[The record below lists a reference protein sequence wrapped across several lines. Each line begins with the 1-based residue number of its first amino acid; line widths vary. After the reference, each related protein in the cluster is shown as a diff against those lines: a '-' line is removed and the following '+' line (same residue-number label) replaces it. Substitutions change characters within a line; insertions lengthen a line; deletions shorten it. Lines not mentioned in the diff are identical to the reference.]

1 MEDEA
6 IQQRLVDL
14 ERETQDLKRALAK
27 KGKRP
32 EKRAR
37 GNEEPNGR
45 VKWVS
50 SEDDAKSVGRLIVG
64 AAMASAV
71 VGFPVSL
78 HAKYEANVN
87 TALKGVAIA
96 TKRCAD
102 EQSTYVACAPSFR
115 ENRNELTLTVV
126 KLAGPSPA
134 LNGSNAGDVLTVARA
149 TDYRVLA
156 GAVAKRARDDS
167 ASVLRAIGAAAVFAA
182 ARALATCREYLEQ
195 DGDNADVVAV
205 PRFSKVHVEGRE
217 GETTILELCVFPS
230 TPATPKVHNKDED
243 HNKTAMD
250 SKQQNANE
258 ADS

>member
-1 MEDEA
+1 MLHADTA
-6 IQQRLVDL
+6 DGSPAV
-14 ERETQDLKRALAK
+14 
-27 KGKRP
+27 
-32 EKRAR
+32 
-37 GNEEPNGR
+37 GR

-50 SEDDAKSVGRLIVG
+50 SEDDAKGVGRLIVG

-96 TKRCAD
+96 TKRCAE
-102 EQSTYVACAPSFR
+102 EQHTYVACAPSFR

-134 LNGSNAGDVLTVARA
+134 VVDGRGDVLTVARA

-167 ASVLRAIGAAAVFAA
+167 PSVLRAIGAAAVFAA

-195 DGDNADVVAV
+195 DGDDTDVVAV
-205 PRFSKVHVEGRE
+205 PRFSKVHVDGRD
-217 GETTILELCVFPS
+217 GETTVLELCVFPS
-230 TPATPKVHNKDED
+230 TPATPNVSGQQ
-243 HNKTAMD
+243 D
-250 SKQQNANE
+250 SMP
-258 ADS
+258 AD